1 MKKDIHPK
9 YVPCKVTCVTS
20 GNTIEVLS
28 TKSEMRIDIS
38 SFCHPFYTGSDKVAD
53 TAGRIEKF
61 KKRYAKKN

>member
-20 GNTIEVLS
+20 GKQVEVLS
-28 TKSEMRIDIS
+28 IKSELRVDIS

-61 KKRYAKKN
+61 NRRYSRT